1 MTTPVGVDSILSQ
14 IKQMRQQSAM
24 PTPAPIQPP
33 STPAVG
39 VTQGVEGAGKVS
51 FGGMFQQSVQAVNQM
66 QQAGAAK
73 ASAFEAGENISLT
86 EVMVS
91 LQKADVS
98 FKAMVEVRNK
108 MIDAYQE
115 IMRMSV

>member
-14 IKQMRQQSAM
+14 IKQMRTQSTM
-24 PTPAPIQPP
+24 PM
-33 STPAVG
+33 STPVAPVG
-39 VTQGVEGAGKVS
+39 QGVDEVKKAS
-51 FGGMFQQSVQAVNQM
+51 FGGMFQQSVDAVNQM
-66 QQAGAAK
+66 QKTGAAK